1 MKYMLAI
8 ISEEMDWGEITPEEA
23 RAGMALWDDY
33 TAELRA
39 AGAYVAGEGL
49 QPSSTAT
56 TVRFA
61 AGGERITVDG
71 PFAETKEQLGGFY
84 LIDAADLDAALE
96 WARKLPAREGSS
108 VEVRPVLD
116 YDRVGGSS
124 EHASEGAVS

>member
-56 TVRFA
+56 GRLTICPTGTFMR
-61 AGGERITVDG
+61 
-71 PFAETKEQLGGFY
+71 
-84 LIDAADLDAALE
+84 
-96 WARKLPAREGSS
+96 
-108 VEVRPVLD
+108 
-116 YDRVGGSS
+116 
-124 EHASEGAVS
+124 